1 MNDAATKTA
10 EIAAFKYAH
19 ADARAALDAAIGMGR
34 WNAVAKYAEQ
44 LSRIEADLRR
54 AETKDLGPAWW
65 TTC

>member
-10 EIAAFKYAH
+10 EIADLKY

-34 WNAVAKYAEQ
+34 WDTVAKYAGQ